1 VLVRERLMSGD
12 SDKQVIDFLVDRY
25 GEFVLLKPRFT
36 WHNALLWVL
45 PPGLLAIGAVTL
57 FILGRRRRA
66 PELQPSLDEAEQR
79 KLAAMLHNR
88 PDEN

>member
-1 VLVRERLMSGD
+1 
-12 SDKQVIDFLVDRY
+12 
-25 GEFVLLKPRFT
+25 
-36 WHNALLWVL
+36 LLWVL

-66 PELQPSLDEAEQR
+66 PDGPPSLNEAEQR
-79 KLAAMLHNR
+79 KLAAMLQNR